1 MPLRPRP
8 RPNSILRPSSFVVG
22 QNSEASTSSAAL
34 KIAKEDDED
43 EDDLFIRSKG
53 RSLREVHKRAARAY
67 LECPYKC
74 ASWGAQMHLS

>member
-8 RPNSILRPSSFVVG
+8 RPNAILTPSSLVAG

-34 KIAKEDDED
+34 KIVKEDDED

-53 RSLREVHKRAARAY
+53 RSLREVHKRAARTC
-67 LECPYKC
+67 LECSYKC
-74 ASWGAQMHLS
+74 ASWGAQIHLL